1 MYPDDSGVQQRQRG
15 ERGGYKMALAPNHE
29 TANLLHVAIDVA
41 ASELREPIDR
51 IEFVGRQIL
60 VSAGTKRLA
69 LNYYRSNPCDENG
82 IPFAGGGRY
91 HVVKAELLPASQTG
105 PTGLLSWVRKMF
117 PRKV

>member
-1 MYPDDSGVQQRQRG
+1 
-15 ERGGYKMALAPNHE
+15 MALPPNHE

-60 VSAGTKRLA
+60 VSAGSKRLT
-69 LNYYRSNPCDENG
+69 LNYTRSNPCDENG

-91 HVVKAELLPASQTG
+91 HAWVGEPLPALRQA
-105 PTGLLSWVRKMF
+105 PQGLLSRLRRIF
-117 PRKV
+117 AR